1 MPAAEVAHL
10 AQASN
15 FTTPNPQHG
24 TLDLAQAHAGW
35 ADKPAR
41 TLGVSLASVAPS
53 VWHGQS
59 RRADA
64 RTRGAAG
71 GVLTELEL
79 SRAAQKAVG
88 AKCQETCKL
97 CPAASAAPRRNSVT
111 PNSACCAAARHLTTP
126 RTSLEWRH
134 HLTRAPGAPRA
145 QPGGSID
152 AGFLRRAIRRRTRAR
167 G

>member
-1 MPAAEVAHL
+1 
-10 AQASN
+10 SN

-35 ADKPAR
+35 ADKLAR
-41 TLGVSLASVAPS
+41 ALGVSLASVAPS

-59 RRADA
+59 RGAD
-64 RTRGAAG
+64 G

-88 AKCQETCKL
+88 AQCPETCKL

-134 HLTRAPGAPRA
+134 HLTRAPGA
-145 QPGGSID
+145 
-152 AGFLRRAIRRRTRAR
+152 
-167 G
+167 